1 MRKQYV
7 IGAFALFLGLSALL
21 SAATLIS
28 EYAANFPVTTS
39 GDQVTLN
46 EGNSGA
52 YFPDRGSG

>member
-7 IGAFALFLGLSALL
+7 IGAFALFLTLSALL

-28 EYAANFPVTTS
+28 EFAANFPTATS
-39 GDQVTLN
+39 GDPVALN